1 MTRHIRDLTS
11 TENLL
16 VVSSRFWFKAHM
28 YRCNTPLI
36 LLRDVFKSANLSNSI
51 RDFHSV
57 MMAVAHMT
65 KSKLSPNYQ
74 TPVTGVAE
82 ELLIKIIRLAQ
93 RGDDEE
99 LNAIFSKFFF
109 EGDSAHFINA
119 ANNVAE
125 NFFKNNL
132 IIKSNVN
139 ENIFYQELDRKEY
152 AVN

>member
-1 MTRHIRDLTS
+1 M
-11 TENLL
+11 
-16 VVSSRFWFKAHM
+16 F
-28 YRCNTPLI
+28 RCNTPLI

-99 LNAIFSKFFF
+99 LNIIFSKFFF
-109 EGDSAHFINA
+109 EGDSSHFISA

-132 IIKSNVN
+132 IIKSDVN
-139 ENIFYQELDRKEY
+139 ENIFYQELNTKEY

>member
-1 MTRHIRDLTS
+1 M
-11 TENLL
+11 
-16 VVSSRFWFKAHM
+16 F
-28 YRCNTPLI
+28 RCNTPLI

-99 LNAIFSKFFF
+99 LNKIFSKFFF
-109 EGDSAHFINA
+109 EGDSSHFISA

-132 IIKSNVN
+132 IIKSDVN
-139 ENIFYQELDRKEY
+139 ENIFYQELNTKEY

>member
-1 MTRHIRDLTS
+1 
-11 TENLL
+11 
-16 VVSSRFWFKAHM
+16 M
-28 YRCNTPLI
+28 YKR
-36 LLRDVFKSANLSNSI
+36 
-51 RDFHSV
+51 
-57 MMAVAHMT
+57 
-65 KSKLSPNYQ
+65 Q
-74 TPVTGVAE
+74 
-82 ELLIKIIRLAQ
+82 RLAQ

-99 LNAIFSKFFF
+99 LNTIFSKFFF

-125 NFFKNNL
+125 NFFKNNF

>member
-1 MTRHIRDLTS
+1 
-11 TENLL
+11 
-16 VVSSRFWFKAHM
+16 
-28 YRCNTPLI
+28 
-36 LLRDVFKSANLSNSI
+36 
-51 RDFHSV
+51 

-99 LNAIFSKFFF
+99 LNKIFSKFFF

-125 NFFKNNL
+125 NFFRNNL
-132 IIKSNVN
+132 IIKSDVN